1 MFRKKLKNMNDND
14 IQNNPRKPIAERLHS
29 GLYWS

>member
-1 MFRKKLKNMNDND
+1 MRVFKNDSD
-14 IQNNPRKPIAERLHS
+14 IQNNPRKPIPECLHS